1 MMLDALCVCAQARLR
16 ACVFVRAR
24 LQYGGLSS
32 PPRVHVQC
40 VCVCY
45 VCARAHAHAH
55 ARVWPWPWPWP
66 QMRCVVWCCEW
77 RVGFAPRLPNERA
90 YGTFEF
96 SPRSHS
102 RALVVARRRLCVC
115 TRVL

>member
-40 VCVCY
+40 VCVC
-45 VCARAHAHAH
+45 VCVTCVPVPMPMPMPVCGRG
-55 ARVWPWPWPWP
+55 RGRGR
-66 QMRCVVWCCEW
+66 RCVVWFGVASGVSGSR
-77 RVGFAPRLPNERA
+77 RVYP
-90 YGTFEF
+90 T
-96 SPRSHS
+96 SVHM
-102 RALVVARRRLCVC
+102 ALLSFRPAVIHVP
-115 TRVL
+115 